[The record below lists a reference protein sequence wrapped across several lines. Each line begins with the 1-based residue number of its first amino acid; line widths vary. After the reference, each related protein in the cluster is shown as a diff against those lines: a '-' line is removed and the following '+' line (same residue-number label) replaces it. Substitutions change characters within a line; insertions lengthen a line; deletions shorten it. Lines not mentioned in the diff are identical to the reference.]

1 MGFNHFWNMLT
12 LGLCL
17 LNALDTKT
25 KQDFLFKNKAFR
37 QSQECP
43 GSTILS
49 LPPSTEGISGLRWMS
64 RDLLLRDHCPGQ
76 ASWPGPSTYCVWQE
90 LGGLLQKKSIE
101 SHSPSVQ
108 TDKTHLV
115 SSSLSWRERVWC
127 WGRWEF
133 PGSDSPR
140 VKSDDSEWGHWGSL
154 PRGDGSEFIG
164 KWNLES
170 ARGTELR
177 AAGATVNW
185 DLKIGVSRCV
195 RGTVVQDVHIAWE
208 VDKSPHGTSVYNKQP
223 WMMRPSSVLQDRVS
237 TSWFSH

>member
-17 LNALDTKT
+17 LNAPDTKT
-25 KQDFLFKNKAFR
+25 KQNFLFKNKAFV

-43 GSTILS
+43 GSTVLS
-49 LPPSTEGISGLRWMS
+49 LPPSTEGISGLRWLS
-64 RDLLLRDHCPGQ
+64 GICYLEVTVQVKPAGLGQ
-76 ASWPGPSTYCVWQE
+76 APTVCGRN
-90 LGGLLQKKSIE
+90 LGDSCRRALRATHRLCRQTRPTWWAVPCHGESECDAGVGGSSQAVTLL
-101 SHSPSVQ
+101 
-108 TDKTHLV
+108 
-115 SSSLSWRERVWC
+115 C
-127 WGRWEF
+127 
-133 PGSDSPR
+133 

-154 PRGDGSEFIG
+154 PRGDRSEFIG
-164 KWNLES
+164 KRNLES

-185 DLKIGVSRCV
+185 GLETGASRCV
-195 RGTVVQDVHIAWE
+195 RGTVVQDVHIVWE
-208 VDKSPHGTSVYNKQP
+208 VGKSPHGTSVYNKQP